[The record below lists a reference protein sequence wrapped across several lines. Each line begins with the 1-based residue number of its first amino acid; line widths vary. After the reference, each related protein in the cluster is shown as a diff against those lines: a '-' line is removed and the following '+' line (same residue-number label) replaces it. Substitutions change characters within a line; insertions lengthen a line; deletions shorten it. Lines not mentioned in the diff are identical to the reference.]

1 MDKITSLSDFFD
13 KSHTRYRVYDMGR
26 GVRKISQEQFQQFEA
41 GTLPYPYPL
50 QQQAWLG
57 ILGWNEQQREE
68 QFIWFLKFPLDETGC
83 LIQATR
89 GDFMGRM
96 METLGR
102 NIEASRGSGD
112 LQDGMKESPYGFK
125 PKESAMAAF
134 HARATSAMGQP
145 ASRFYEHAKNYFD
158 GEAGY
163 DQWAFVGIQGI
174 ADVAARLDRDGNQQ
188 RIITALPQLPPPAL
202 TALCGFLENEEL
214 STELAEALQQR
225 LERELD
231 SEEAESGVIAALL
244 RAFSQCKGKGLRD
257 QAVQSALASRH
268 AHDINLLAAIAAR
281 DWEALQEESLARAF
295 CEALAQND
303 LGHEAFIQL
312 MADLLFIPGMRPS
325 LLAQLRNPER
335 SGALSDAVGA
345 MFNTQL

>member
-1 MDKITSLSDFFD
+1 MEKISSLSDFFD
-13 KSHTRYRVYDMGR
+13 KSHTRYRVFDMGR
-26 GVRKISQEQFQQFEA
+26 GVRKLDREQFRQFEA

-57 ILGWNEQQREE
+57 ILGWNEEE
-68 QFIWFLKFPLDETGC
+68 KKELFIWFLKFPLDETGS

-89 GDFMGRM
+89 DDFMGRM

-102 NIEASRGSGD
+102 NIEANQEGEA

-134 HARATSAMGQP
+134 HARATSAMNQP
-145 ASRFYEHAKNYFD
+145 PSRFYDHAQNYFD
-158 GEAGY
+158 GDPGY

-174 ADVAARLDRDGNQQ
+174 ADVAARLDRDDNLK
-188 RIITALPQLPPPAL
+188 RILKALPQLPAPAL
-202 TALCGFLENEEL
+202 TALCGFLENEAFD
-214 STELAEALQQR
+214 TELAEALQQR
-225 LERELD
+225 LQQELE
-231 SEEAESGVIAALL
+231 SEEADSGVIAALL
-244 RAFSQCKGKGLRD
+244 RAFSQCPGKGLLEAAVRTALESAHARD
-257 QAVQSALASRH
+257 V
-268 AHDINLLAAIAAR
+268 NLLAAIAAR
-281 DWEALQEESLARAF
+281 DWEALQEESLAQAY

-303 LGHEAFIQL
+303 LGHEAFIQI
-312 MADLLFIPGMRPS
+312 MADLLFIPGMRPP

-335 SGALSDAVGA
+335 SQALSDAVGA